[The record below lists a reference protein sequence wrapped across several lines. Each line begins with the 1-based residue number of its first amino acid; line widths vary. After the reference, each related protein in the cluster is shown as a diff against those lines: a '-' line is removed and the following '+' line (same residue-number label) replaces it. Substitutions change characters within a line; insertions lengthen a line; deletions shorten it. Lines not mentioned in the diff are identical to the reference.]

1 YPNNFPF
8 STYFVRC
15 RFASISTDNLP
26 FYCLFQQDDKRTYS
40 VLNQPI
46 AIKSQTEIGG
56 VVPSRGVII
65 LINPIS

>member
-1 YPNNFPF
+1 
-8 STYFVRC
+8 
-15 RFASISTDNLP
+15 LH

-56 VVPSRGVII
+56 AVLSRGVII
-65 LINPIS
+65 LINPISQYGFLNLKMLTS